1 MNTTIIDDAE
11 GASLTLD
18 AISEM
23 AATMNETYKK
33 MKMIPKHLYGEYY
46 LREKAKFDAN
56 HVVMMYV
63 GWKMTEWDETFDSL
77 KDKQTQV
84 VAEFLTKRPL
94 RFSRRPSQQ
103 EIDAVQ
109 LSLVVRRLYYGFA
122 YCEDFKEMCA
132 RFRKFN
138 SWEGDIMKLDYNLYG
153 KYLLQNYHK
162 MTEEERQAFF
172 ELDLMLELINKDM
185 AKVMLAT
192 KEEENSEQQ
201 TEEIEGKMELAIGDA
216 VSKMWAEGVL
226 QHKYDHTWIMMTM
239 NETEWLTHFATPT
252 EYLDY
257 MDGCGVR
264 DRLPDRST
272 VSKYYDKAR
281 GTFPNWT
288 FTDAKDKEEKRRNNV
303 GKRFL
308 KLIQRA

>member
-23 AATMNETYKK
+23 VETMNETYKK

-94 RFSRRPSQQ
+94 RFSRRPSHQ
-103 EIDAVQ
+103 EVEAVQ
-109 LSLVVRRLYYGFA
+109 LSLVLSRLYYGFA
-122 YCEDFKEMCA
+122 FCEDFNEMFA
-132 RFRKFN
+132 RFREFN
-138 SWEGDIMKLDYNLYG
+138 SWEGDIMRLDYNLYG

-162 MTEEERQAFF
+162 MTEEERQSFF
-172 ELDLMLELINKDM
+172 ELDLKLELINKDM
-185 AKVMLAT
+185 AKVMPKKKAMKGKKPLA
-192 KEEENSEQQ
+192 KELTGLKAFAVKQEIADSVVDKI
-201 TEEIEGKMELAIGDA
+201 TELIAMESKPKNIMRPIRAAMDA
-216 VSKMWAEGVL
+216 GVL
-226 QHKYDHTWIMMTM
+226 YRPSWDAFVEEYGSHKVSSKTSL
-239 NETEWLTHFATPT
+239 N
-252 EYLDY
+252 DY
-257 MDGCGVR
+257 TKPEVEPYSGESYNTLVDVF
-264 DRLPDRST
+264 
-272 VSKYYDKAR
+272 KK
-281 GTFPNWT
+281 
-288 FTDAKDKEEKRRNNV
+288 
-303 GKRFL
+303 FL
-308 KLIQRA
+308 A